1 MLAFDANAGQTRR
14 LMRDDEPV
22 RAFRVPGYRTRAGL
36 FWALQCGGWL
46 AFGVVMYVWALS
58 YWTPLDALANK
69 AALVAVGLPL
79 SLAMRAIYRRW
90 ERTGRP
96 RLATGAIAIA
106 VSFAAAAVWIELQAL
121 SFQLYLEFARIHGA
135 FIGPVDISI
144 GTLLF
149 HGFVLLTWSL
159 LYFGI
164 NAWEDAEVQR
174 ARAEQA
180 ETIAQIER
188 MRALQAQLNPH
199 LVFNALN
206 AISTLVDERQ
216 NAAAKAMIGQLG
228 TFLRLVLDTFD
239 TPEVPLAREIEFV
252 RCYLEIER
260 VRFGA
265 RLQAEIDIGAE
276 ALETMI
282 PTLMLQPL
290 VENAVRH
297 GILSRELGG
306 KIRIGAAVR
315 DDALEITISDNGNGA
330 PAGVPARTGI
340 GLSNTANRLRA
351 LYGDAAAVR
360 FTGSANGGVTAV
372 RIPLR
377 SVPAGTP
384 AEARR

>member
-1 MLAFDANAGQTRR
+1 M
-14 LMRDDEPV
+14 
-22 RAFRVPGYRTRAGL
+22 
-36 FWALQCGGWL
+36 
-46 AFGVVMYVWALS
+46 
-58 YWTPLDALANK
+58 
-69 AALVAVGLPL
+69 
-79 SLAMRAIYRRW
+79 
-90 ERTGRP
+90 
-96 RLATGAIAIA
+96 
-106 VSFAAAAVWIELQAL
+106 SFAAAAVWIELQAL